1 MSKKRK
7 KNKRGKLNSSSKKKI
22 NKVAEQTQVLQYV
35 RKNYNGMI
43 LQDDMTVLKRYEL
56 DIYLPQ
62 KKLAIEFDGLWWHS
76 YEFHKDSNYHMNKT
90 VACNKKGIQLL
101 HIFEEEWRNTTKRII
116 IQDIILKAISSSRI
130 KVIHAN
136 HCIIRKIDIHVAD
149 NFLKNNDI
157 HGGTSK
163 GIAYG
168 VYFKNKSYDIHY
180 PLTVF
185 VIEKV
190 NKRRSNIIR
199 YAELNGTR
207 ILGLIAKFTNYYH
220 LNNPSR
226 KLYVSLDLRYFNGK
240 DFLGAGY
247 KFVSVTKPNY
257 YFFNINKY
265 DTLVRYPS
273 GYLNRKNLKK
283 KYPNLYRD
291 ELSIDE
297 ILEKTEYRRIYDCGN
312 LILCK

>member
-1 MSKKRK
+1 MSRRHKKPRKSNSSK
-7 KNKRGKLNSSSKKKI
+7 KNKKLP
-22 NKVAEQTQVLQYV
+22 KVAEQTQVLQYV
-35 RKNYNGMI
+35 KKNYSGTV
-43 LQDDMTVLKRYEL
+43 LQDDMSVLRRYEL

-76 YEFHKDSNYHMNKT
+76 YEFHKDTNYHMNKT

-130 KVIHAN
+130 RILHAN
-136 HCIIRKIDIHVAD
+136 QCIIRKIDIHIAD
-149 NFLKNNDI
+149 NFLKNNNI

-168 VYFKNKSYDIHY
+168 VYFKNKVYDVHY
-180 PLTVF
+180 PLAVF
-185 VIEKV
+185 VIEKI
-190 NKRRSNIIR
+190 NKTRSNITR
-199 YAELNGTR
+199 YAELNGTS
-207 ILGLIAKFTNYYH
+207 IIGLVAKFTSYYH

-226 KLYVSLDLRYFNGK
+226 RLYVSLDLRYFNGK
-240 DFLGAGY
+240 DFLSAGY

-283 KYPNLYRD
+283 KYPKIYSD
-291 ELSIDE
+291 DLSIDD
-297 ILEKTEYRRIYDCGN
+297 ILEKTDYRRIYDCGN